1 MNVELISGKGG
12 VGKSVVTAAKARIAA
27 RSGKRVL
34 ALSML
39 PGGGL
44 GAHLGLDEVQAL
56 PTVGVDGVSV
66 AEIRRPDALEQYLRL
81 NSPIPIVVG
90 LGKAVTFF
98 DALATTAPG
107 VREIITIGKVIHEA
121 ESGQWDAVVVD
132 CAPTGQFAS
141 YLNAPDTISQLVPS
155 GRIRKQ
161 ADKIRDFLTD
171 HARITYVSL
180 PEELP
185 VVETLAAIAEEV
197 PGELNPVIFNRL
209 LSPLS
214 VPVPSGE
221 SALARAAQLQNAI
234 VRQQA
239 HWIAQLPN
247 SLYLPFL
254 LGASGPMEVSDL
266 LTGVLEAAT

>member
-12 VGKSVVTAAKARIAA
+12 VGKSVVTAVKARIAA
-27 RSGKRVL
+27 RSGDRVL

-44 GAHLGLDEVQAL
+44 GAHLGIDEVGSV
-56 PTVGVDGVSV
+56 PEVGVDGVSV
-66 AEIRRPDALEQYLRL
+66 AEIRRPDALEEYLRL
-81 NSPIPIVVG
+81 NSPVPIVVG
-90 LGKAVTFF
+90 LGRAVAFF

-121 ESGQWDAVVVD
+121 ESGQWDTVVVD
-132 CAPTGQFAS
+132 CPPTGQFSS
-141 YLNAPDTISQLVPS
+141 YLTAPDTISQLVPA

-185 VVETLAAIAEEV
+185 VVETLAAIAEDV
-197 PGELNPVIFNRL
+197 PCQLNPVIFNRL
-209 LSPLS
+209 LSPLL
-214 VPVPSGE
+214 VPVPTGDL
-221 SALARAAQLQNAI
+221 ALAQAAQLQEAI

-239 HWIAQLPN
+239 HWLAQLPS

-254 LGASGPMEVSDL
+254 FGASDAMEVSDL
-266 LTGVLEAAT
+266 LTDVLEAAT

>member
-44 GAHLGLDEVQAL
+44 GAHLGLSDVE
-56 PTVGVDGVSV
+56 PTPTLGVDGVSV
-66 AEIRRPDALEQYLRL
+66 AEIRRPHALEEYLRL
-81 NSPIPIVVG
+81 NSPVPIVVG
-90 LGKAVTFF
+90 LAKAVTFF

-121 ESGQWDAVVVD
+121 ESGQWDLVVVD
-132 CAPTGQFAS
+132 CAPTGQFSS
-141 YLNAPDTISQLVPS
+141 YLNAPDTISQLVPA

-161 ADKIRDFLTD
+161 SDKIRDFLAD
-171 HARITYVSL
+171 HASITYVSL

-185 VVETLAAIAEEV
+185 VVETLAAMAEDV
-197 PGELNPVIFNRL
+197 PCELSAVIFNRL
-209 LSPLS
+209 LAPL
-214 VPVPSGE
+214 PVAAPPGDT
-221 SALARAAQLQNAI
+221 ALAQAAQLQDAI

-239 HWIAQLPN
+239 HWMAQLPA
-247 SLYLPFL
+247 SFYLPFL
-254 LGASGPMEVSDL
+254 FGASDPMEVSDL
-266 LTGVLEAAT
+266 LTDVLEATP